1 MGSLWRTPEVGHA
14 RDLANQRLA
23 LFSTS
28 CRDSPSAAIQGQ
40 QILRQTDQGPFSVD
54 LRQPPQEELPE
65 APGAFDQPEDQ
76 LHNRFASSIE
86 PTLSAVIQ

>member
-23 LFSTS
+23 LFTTS

-65 APGAFDQPEDQ
+65 DPGEFDQPEDQ